1 MQKSKAQRILDD
13 IMGSDRYAQ
22 VFSDRVFSDE
32 PILRT
37 GASAFRDRDKD
48 RPSTGSATFVREMS
62 ATPSSGPLGA
72 PQPPRKQIQVTPS
85 SGAFGSP
92 INIEYPSESNGQL
105 KFSSGDHGN
114 PDLPDPWLEDWGAE
128 EAERVIPEPK
138 GVSLPPALMALRRLE
153 RKGGRYSYG
162 AAYMADSRLFYEQGK
177 LVEDYTL
184 AYEGSGA
191 TMIFGAQFP
200 AYQNLTNYQLL
211 MYFDFR
217 TRFRAGETPTG
228 PMAFWEILAFE
239 LIERIGC
246 ATDREGYDALCRLR
260 DEYGPQSQDFAANIR
275 RWIHDY
281 VLFYGLDPEFAGEVS
296 VSSRY
301 VAAGRVLD
309 AQNALLKLPACKW
322 PGVGQPIPQTL
333 PDAGTLLDSLCELSR
348 YRAEKSRFFRER
360 REEAA
365 TVTCRV
371 FARMVDHCH
380 KRRKKD
386 YVQGLLGESSYMVY
400 RVFPNSLFYS
410 PRPHEDVEVKL
421 GSETY
426 KCERGF
432 WYRELPVKVS
442 DTSKELGNLLH
453 TIDVRMRIAAGYP
466 HLLKE
471 RTISKFQSKFID
483 EEIEAF
489 IAERAAVEAATIRI
503 DRFALDDIR
512 TSSVRTREALLT
524 DEERD
529 DVLGALGPEAIHEAE
544 EVSEPAPPVT
554 HDSEPAV
561 EVAEVAA
568 PDSSDLP
575 LTPAQLDILTKLL
588 SGETVSEGAG
598 PFLSLEIDAINE
610 CFLDIVG
617 DTVVE
622 YADDGYELVE
632 DYAADVREAL
642 GC

>member
-1 MQKSKAQRILDD
+1 MVYGGYPEPWIIDLYEWDLDD
-13 IMGSDRYAQ
+13 EDDDDYFGY
-22 VFSDRVFSDE
+22 FDE
-32 PILRT
+32 DDD
-37 GASAFRDRDKD
+37 A
-48 RPSTGSATFVREMS
+48 E
-62 ATPSSGPLGA
+62 
-72 PQPPRKQIQVTPS
+72 
-85 SGAFGSP
+85 
-92 INIEYPSESNGQL
+92 EEEE
-105 KFSSGDHGN
+105 
-114 PDLPDPWLEDWGAE
+114 EDE
-128 EAERVIPEPK
+128 EAEPTDV
-138 GVSLPPALMALRRLE
+138 VLPDELKALRELE
-153 RKGGRYSYG
+153 QNLRRTPGLYVARDKSFFEE
-162 AAYMADSRLFYEQGK
+162 AKS
-177 LVEDYTL
+177 VEDFECV
-184 AYEGSGA
+184 YEGTGA
-191 TMIFGAQFP
+191 TMRFGYGRP
-200 AYQNLTNYQLL
+200 SYMTMTDYQLL
-211 MYFDFR
+211 KYFDFR
-217 TRFRAGETPTG
+217 TRFRHGESPDG
-228 PMAFWEILAFE
+228 PVPFFRVLAFE
-239 LIERIGC
+239 LIDGIG
-246 ATDREGYDALCRLR
+246 AKDAMDGYEQLCRLR
-260 DEYGPQSQDFAANIR
+260 DLAAPKRMLNSMDITG
-275 RWIHDY
+275 WINDY
-281 VLFYGLDPEFAGEVS
+281 VLNWDLDPRLLEERALSERYMDIVRLMDAESVLLGLPVCAWPQYAAPHPAG
-296 VSSRY
+296 
-301 VAAGRVLD
+301 
-309 AQNALLKLPACKW
+309 
-322 PGVGQPIPQTL
+322 L
-333 PDAGTLLDSLCELSR
+333 PDATDLFDALGACSS
-348 YRAEKSRFFRER
+348 YQAEKSRFFRDR
-360 REEAA
+360 REDAA
-365 TVTCRV
+365 EVACRV

-575 LTPAQLDILTKLL
+575 LTPVQLDILRKLL

-617 DTVVE
+617 DTVIE

-632 DYAADVREAL
+632 DYVHDVREAL
-642 GC
+642 G